1 MLYKKLKRL
10 SLSLEEADK
19 IALRLRDII
28 EKEASCLGMDILCCY
43 HSHYKIP
50 VYSVYTSR
58 YTSIH
63 LVHGAG
69 INITICIKK
78 GKFELFEDKNIG
90 EDRDKALDL
99 LNRLNLM

>member
-10 SLSLEEADK
+10 SRSLEEADK
-19 IALRLRDII
+19 IALMLQDII
-28 EKEASCLGMDILCCY
+28 EKEASCLGSDLLCCY

-50 VYSVYTSR
+50 VYSVYTSSR
-58 YTSIH
+58 F
-63 LVHGAG
+63 VHGAG
-69 INITICIKK
+69 ISITICIKK

-99 LNRLNLM
+99 INRLNRM